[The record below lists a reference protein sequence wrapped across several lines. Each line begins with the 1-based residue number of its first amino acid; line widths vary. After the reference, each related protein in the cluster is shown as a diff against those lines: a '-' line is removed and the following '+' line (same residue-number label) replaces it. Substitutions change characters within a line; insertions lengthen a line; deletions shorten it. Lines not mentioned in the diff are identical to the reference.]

1 MTRVAITAWGALSPF
16 GVTADAL
23 WDGLVSGRSAV
34 KPIAKH
40 VAGGLP
46 VTTGGEVRIETSDRE
61 RDLVMSRRSIDDA
74 LAMAGLVR
82 AETALFWANGLDTFA
97 HENRRD
103 DRAALVEGVAGD
115 QHGALVEG
123 EARDQRSALVEGEAR
138 DQRGELVERSA
149 GACFTAIAREH
160 LRPRRMIATACASAT
175 QAIGEAFRAIRAGRV
190 RAAVAGGATVMLTPH
205 YALGFAWLQA
215 LAMDVA
221 GEEPGA
227 ACKPFDRMRR
237 GFALSEGGAALVLE
251 DMDSARAR
259 GARVLGEVRG
269 FGSSQDAYDLNRP
282 PPDGAGAE
290 LCMRRA
296 LDDAGFGA
304 DRVAA
309 INAHGTGTRAGDPAE
324 VAAIRRL
331 LGESWRSTPV
341 TSVKGAIGHP
351 MAAAGALQAIAAT
364 ESCRR
369 GIVPPTCNL
378 VEPDEDCQ
386 LDHVMGTAREV
397 DVPVVL
403 SCSYGMGGQNACVVI
418 TRGDL

>member
-16 GVTADAL
+16 GLTPAAL
-23 WDGLVSGRSAV
+23 WDGLVAGASAV
-34 KPIAKH
+34 RPIAKH

-46 VTTGGEVRIETSDRE
+46 VTTGGEVPLETGEHDRDRE
-61 RDLVMSRRSIDDA
+61 MSRRAIRDA
-74 LAMAGLVR
+74 LAMAGLR
-82 AETALFWANGLDTFA
+82 ANQTALFWANGLDTFA
-97 HENRRD
+97 HD
-103 DRAALVEGVAGD
+103 HSV
-115 QHGALVEG
+115 GAPQQG
-123 EARDQRSALVEGEAR
+123 R
-138 DQRGELVERSA
+138 LVERSA
-149 GACFTAIAREH
+149 GECFSVIARDH

-190 RAAVAGGATVMLTPH
+190 QAAVAGGATVMLTPH

-215 LAMDVA
+215 LALDVD
-221 GEEPGA
+221 GEAPSA

-251 DMDSARAR
+251 EMTVAQAR
-259 GARVLGEVRG
+259 GATILGEIVG
-269 FGSSQDAYDLNRP
+269 FGSSQDAFDLNRP
-282 PPDGAGAE
+282 PPDGQGAE

-296 LDDAGFGA
+296 LADAGLAA

-324 VAAIRRL
+324 VAAIQRL
-331 LGESWRSTPV
+331 LGERWKATPV

-351 MAAAGALQAIAAT
+351 MAAAGALQAFAAT

-369 GIVPPTCNL
+369 GVVPPTCNL
-378 VEPDEDCQ
+378 VEPDDDCQ
-386 LDHVMGTAREV
+386 LDHVIGKAREV

-403 SCSYGMGGQNACVVI
+403 SCSYGMGGQNACIVI
-418 TRGDL
+418 QRGGE